1 MWVLLHILRFK
12 SVENWFL
19 FKYPRYF
26 IDAREGVERV
36 NVSLPYG
43 IFCKL
48 YSHEEII
55 ISNIEF
61 AIKAFRE
68 SAHNFKYFMLIIW
81 IFAAI
86 ESIFVRMW
94 QRTRAT
100 ARARDVERKYVCI
113 FVCIFMHWFCLT
125 TQYSI
130 STLRITIYGDWIVR
144 RNDKLN
150 DE

>member
-26 IDAREGVERV
+26 IDVREGVERV

-43 IFCKL
+43 IFYKL

-61 AIKAFRE
+61 AIKTFRE
-68 SAHNFKYFMLIIW
+68 SAHNFKYFMLII
-81 IFAAI
+81 
-86 ESIFVRMW
+86 
-94 QRTRAT
+94 
-100 ARARDVERKYVCI
+100 
-113 FVCIFMHWFCLT
+113 
-125 TQYSI
+125 
-130 STLRITIYGDWIVR
+130 
-144 RNDKLN
+144 
-150 DE
+150 